1 MSRGK
6 SRERLVEEGLKLFG
20 QQGYVATGVQ
30 DITDAAGV
38 PKGSFYNYFESK
50 EDFALA
56 VLERYRERSMEHFAL
71 LTSPEIPSPLA
82 RLRTLLLG
90 VEEQLQSSDFSAG
103 CLAGRLAQELAGENP
118 GVRAPLCEIFSS
130 MQQAVAACLAEA
142 RDRGEIASDEDPELL
157 AAFLVNAWQ
166 GAMLRAK
173 AAGSTAPLETV
184 RTIAFGRLLSPPVS

>member
-20 QQGYVATGVQ
+20 QQGYAATGVQ

-38 PKGSFYNYFESK
+38 PKGSFYNYFDSK

-56 VLERYRERSMEHFAL
+56 VLELYRERSMEHFQL
-71 LTSPEIPSPLA
+71 LTSPAIPSPLA
-82 RLRTLLLG
+82 RLHALLVG
-90 VEEQLQSSDFSAG
+90 AEEQLRGSDYSAG

-118 GVRAPLCEIFSS
+118 NFRAPLCEVFTM
-130 MQQAVAACLAEA
+130 MQGAVAACLREA
-142 RDRGEIASDEDPELL
+142 RQLGEIAPQEDPELL
-157 AAFLVNAWQ
+157 ASFLVNAFQ

-173 AAGSTAPLETV
+173 AAGSTAPLEAV
-184 RTIAFGRLLSPPVS
+184 RTITFSRLLLPLAS